1 LPGRRPTRK
10 IFRRIVLRYPMLRI
24 LLLLFCVSAA
34 LTGPAALAQDGRDLT
49 EDARKQYAQGL
60 REASAMVKDRQFA
73 NANAKLDV
81 LLAQRPREPQARF
94 LKGVVQTEQGQDAA
108 AVATFSALIADYP
121 ELPEPYN
128 NLAVLYAQK
137 GEFEGA
143 RIALESAVKAAPD
156 WPVAHENLGDIY
168 IRLGAAEYATAAKL
182 DRANKAAAGKLALAR
197 ELIAPIPKPAAAA
210 STAAPPK
217 Q

>member
-1 LPGRRPTRK
+1 
-10 IFRRIVLRYPMLRI
+10 MLRL
-24 LLLLFCVSAA
+24 LLLLFCIFAA
-34 LTGPAALAQDGRDLT
+34 LTGKAALAQDGRDLT
-49 EDARKQYAQGL
+49 EDARKQYTQGL

-108 AVATFSALIADYP
+108 AVATFAALVADYP

-137 GEFEGA
+137 GEYEGA

-156 WPVAHENLGDIY
+156 WSIAHENLGDIY
-168 IRLGAAEYATAAKL
+168 IRLGAAEYASAAKL
-182 DRANKAAAGKLALAR
+182 DRSNKAAAGKLALAR
-197 ELIAPIPKPAAAA
+197 ELIAPLSKPAAAG
-210 STAAPPK
+210 STSAPQKP
-217 Q
+217 